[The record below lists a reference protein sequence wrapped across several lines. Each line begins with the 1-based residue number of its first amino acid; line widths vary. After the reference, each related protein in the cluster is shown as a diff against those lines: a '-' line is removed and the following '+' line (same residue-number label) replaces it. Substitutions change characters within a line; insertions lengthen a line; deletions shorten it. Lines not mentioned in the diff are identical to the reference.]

1 MFQPMKQ
8 TAPSRASASNVI
20 AINGREA
27 VKIKAAGSA
36 IACVLILVCVVGLAV
51 YVVEGLSL
59 FRLGEAGYGDSYI
72 LYDVL
77 HFQQTDTIYR
87 DLSRPPYLPAQ
98 YSPLVYV
105 LYSLP
110 GRIAHSKNPFVGP
123 RLIVITAF
131 LMCIGIATS
140 IVHTLIPS
148 RLVWLWGILIP
159 FSTRSMSNWILQIR
173 ADFPGIALSLLAIR
187 LLVSDVRWALP
198 LAGVCAGFAMQFKL
212 TFIAAAVAG
221 ALWLLA
227 QKRWKDF
234 VRFGVPAGLCSVGP
248 YLLYSLREPRMLS
261 QMFALSPGV
270 RNITGNLDLMDK
282 AIGELVILLALLGL
296 ASIQWRKWPKE
307 TLVVLFAAI
316 SFAVAGLTDMQAGGN
331 INYYF
336 ELFFAVVPIAV
347 LGVFQLMELARR
359 SAVLG
364 LALTSLLVIHSVAP
378 ASLQLRTTIGALRN
392 DWIQSGNAELER
404 FEHALA
410 GHRIFSTVPRL
421 ALFDPD
427 PPLMEPYLLT
437 YLHRLGK
444 VDLGPIV
451 EPIGRNEYDVV
462 ITDAWAG
469 SFRGVKH
476 LDPTLR
482 QAIATSYR
490 PHCKFRGWLFHLP
503 NDVQPPG
510 NALAQELRNIGCSAV
525 VANAETDW

>member
-1 MFQPMKQ
+1 VPTVDDSLVYAWK
-8 TAPSRASASNVI
+8 PPVELVSK
-20 AINGREA
+20 A
-27 VKIKAAGSA
+27 VSYV
-36 IACVLILVCVVGLAV
+36 IACVLIFVCLVGISL
-51 YVVEGLSL
+51 YVVEGSFL

-98 YSPLVYV
+98 YSPFVYV

-110 GRIAHSKNPFVGP
+110 GRIAHLKNPFVGP

-140 IVHTLIPS
+140 IVRTLIPS
-148 RLVWLWGILIP
+148 RLVWVWGMLIP

-173 ADFPGIALSLLAIR
+173 GDFPGIALSLLAIR
-187 LLVSDVRWALP
+187 LLLSDVRWALP
-198 LAGVCAGFAMQFKL
+198 LAGVCAGFAMQFKI

-234 VRFGVPAGLCSVGP
+234 VRFAVPASLFSVGP
-248 YLLYSLREPRMLS
+248 YLLYSLREPGMLR
-261 QMFALSPGV
+261 QMLALSPGV
-270 RNITGNLDLMDK
+270 RNITGNLDLMDQ

-296 ASIQWRKWPKE
+296 ASIQWRTWPKGR
-307 TLVVLFAAI
+307 LVVLFAAT
-316 SFAVAGLTDMQAGGN
+316 SFAVAGLTDMQAGGA

-347 LGVFQLMELARR
+347 FGVFQLMDLARR

-364 LALTSLLVIHSVAP
+364 LALTNVLVIHSVAP
-378 ASLQLRTTIGALRN
+378 ASLQLQTNLGVGRN
-392 DWIQSGNAELER
+392 EIQSSNAELER
-404 FEHALA
+404 LERALA

-421 ALFDPD
+421 ALLDPD
-427 PPLMEPYLLT
+427 PPLMEPFLLT

-444 VDLGPIV
+444 VHLGPII
-451 EPIGRNEYDVV
+451 EPIRRNEYDVV
-462 ITDAWAG
+462 ITKAWA
-469 SFRGVKH
+469 SSYRGVNH
-476 LDPTLR
+476 VDPTLR

-490 PHCKFRGWLFHLP
+490 PYCRFGVWLFHLP
-503 NDVQPPG
+503 NDVQPASS
-510 NALAQELRNIGCSAV
+510 ALAQELRNIGCSAAL
-525 VANAETDW
+525 ANAETNW